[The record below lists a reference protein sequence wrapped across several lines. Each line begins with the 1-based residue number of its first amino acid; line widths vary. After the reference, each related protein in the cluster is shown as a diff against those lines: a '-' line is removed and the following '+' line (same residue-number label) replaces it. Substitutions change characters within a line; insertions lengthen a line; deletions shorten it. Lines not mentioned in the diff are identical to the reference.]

1 MVEVDE
7 ILAKAIRNVW
17 LQVGG
22 PESQSRHDVE
32 VEAARHVIKALER
45 EGIII
50 TPSRPM
56 PEAGWTSIP
65 PSGLAKRQTPRRTA
79 DK

>member
-1 MVEVDE
+1 MVDIDE

-17 LQVGG
+17 LQVNG
-22 PESQSRHDVE
+22 PEPRARYRLE
-32 VEAARHVIKALER
+32 VEAARRVREALER

-56 PEAGWTSIP
+56 PESAMAA
-65 PSGLAKRQTPRRTA
+65 PSAEAPA
-79 DK
+79 PAPVS